1 VQGHILNT
9 DFDWYTF
16 LAAQEDLDEVNFW
29 RPGRQRM
36 VAKRGA
42 PVIFKLKSPQNAICG
57 FGFFSRYERLPIWLA
72 WDLFGRA
79 NGVAT
84 QAELSARLDRIAGRN
99 TIDMGSDPHVGC
111 IAITQ
116 PTFFPPDEWVEM
128 PVDWAPN
135 IVTGKNYDLAV
146 GEGQRIWSQCLEA
159 YSRLIDDSDEIADT
173 LEPARRGN
181 PVMVRPRLGQA
192 SFRLDVQDAYSGR
205 CAVTGEHSLP
215 VLEAAHV
222 TPWGEGG
229 PHRVSNGVFLRSDL
243 HKLFDR
249 GYVTIADDAT
259 LVVGDALKDEWNN
272 GRAYYELA
280 GRKLAEP
287 AIEEQRLDRD
297 RLAWHREAV
306 FIG

>member
-1 VQGHILNT
+1 MQGHVLNT
-9 DFDWYTF
+9 DFDWFQY
-16 LAAQEDLDEVNFW
+16 LSSQDDLDEVNFW
-29 RPGRQRM
+29 RPGGKRM
-36 VAKRGA
+36 IAERGA
-42 PVIFKLKSPQNAICG
+42 PVFFKLKSPQNAIAG
-57 FGFFSRYERLPIWLA
+57 FGFFSRYKRLPIWLA

-84 QAELSARLDRIAGRN
+84 RTELADRLGRIAGRN
-99 TIDMGSDPHVGC
+99 EIKMGADPHVGC
-111 IAITQ
+111 IALTQ
-116 PTFFPPDEWVEM
+116 PTFFPADEWIKI
-128 PVDWAPN
+128 PNDWVPN
-135 IVTGKNYDLAV
+135 IVTGKKYDLTV
-146 GEGQRIWSQCLEA
+146 GEGQRIWAQCLDT
-159 YSRLIDDSDEIADT
+159 YRRLVNPSDEIATAADD
-173 LEPARRGN
+173 ARRGK
-181 PVMVRPRLGQA
+181 PVLIEPRLGQA

-215 VLEAAHV
+215 VLEAAHI

-229 PHRVSNGVFLRSDL
+229 PHQISNGVFLRSDL

-249 GYVTIADDAT
+249 GYVTIGDEAD
-259 LVVGDALKDEWNN
+259 LVVGEALREEWNN

-306 FIG
+306 FLG